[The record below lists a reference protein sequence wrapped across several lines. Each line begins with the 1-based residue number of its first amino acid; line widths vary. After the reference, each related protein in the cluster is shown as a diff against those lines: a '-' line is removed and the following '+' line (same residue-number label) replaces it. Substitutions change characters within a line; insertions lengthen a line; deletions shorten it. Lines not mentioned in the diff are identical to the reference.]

1 MHGPTFAACV
11 TATTEVEEESFDE
24 EDSFDERSPDKFKP
38 DLQWISSSPKGG
50 SVWPRVRSRPVQAMQ
65 RRLLMNP
72 LQMHCPSCHVV
83 LTAVCPNNVTG

>member
-38 DLQWISSSPKGG
+38 DLQWMSSSSEWG
-50 SVWPRVRSRPVQAMQ
+50 SV
-65 RRLLMNP
+65 
-72 LQMHCPSCHVV
+72 
-83 LTAVCPNNVTG
+83 